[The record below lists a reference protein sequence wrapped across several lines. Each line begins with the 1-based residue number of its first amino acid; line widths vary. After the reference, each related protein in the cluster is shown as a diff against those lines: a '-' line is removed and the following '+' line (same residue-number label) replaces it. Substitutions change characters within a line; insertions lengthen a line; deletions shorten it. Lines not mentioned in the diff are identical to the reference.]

1 MFYITGDTHGDF
13 SRYFDFA
20 DQVKPT
26 EKDTMIVLGDAALN
40 YFGNA
45 WDCDRKRF
53 VNSFPFTTFCIHGN
67 HEMRPEHISSYIMRN
82 YCGGVVW
89 YEEEYPNILFAKDGE
104 IFDFDGIQCIVIGGA
119 YSIDKYYRLAR
130 RQAWFEDEQPSAA
143 IKAYVEK
150 QLNARG
156 NNINIV
162 LSHTCPLKYEPT
174 EVFLRGF
181 NQNEVDKSTEAW
193 LDEIEAKIYYDQWYC
208 GHYHTSK
215 KIDKLQFMF
224 DDISVLKLN

>member
-1 MFYITGDTHGDF
+1 
-13 SRYFDFA
+13 
-20 DQVKPT
+20 
-26 EKDTMIVLGDAALN
+26 
-40 YFGNA
+40 
-45 WDCDRKRF
+45 
-53 VNSFPFTTFCIHGN
+53 
-67 HEMRPEHISSYIMRN
+67 MRRM
-82 YCGGVVW
+82 
-89 YEEEYPNILFAKDGE
+89 YPNILFAEDGE
-104 IFDFDGIQCIVIGGA
+104 IFDFDGYSMYCALVERIVQINIIALQEG
-119 YSIDKYYRLAR
+119 R
-130 RQAWFEDEQPSAA
+130 RGLRDEQPSAA

-150 QLNARG
+150 QLNACG